1 VLVAGQPCGEAS
13 SGASAPSHSV
23 GSRLIQNSAAN
34 FCGQAVIVGL
44 TFLATPYITRKLG
57 PSGYGALSLL
67 MAYLFSFSLLNLG
80 MNASLVKFLAELI
93 PERRWHD
100 VQGYFSTSFAALV
113 TVGLVAGAAVWSLAG
128 VIVKRCFTASGGL
141 ESSAVM
147 ALRIASIAFVLQF
160 LCQVLSAVPAA
171 AQRFEV
177 LSLIRAGSESL
188 RILGTVALL
197 WVGRG
202 LPALMGMV
210 VFAVGVS
217 TFAYAVAAK
226 KLIPNVRL
234 APGWSKPHLRSLL
247 GHSKFVLVV
256 NASNQLVGTVD
267 SFLIGF
273 FLPVANVAYYGIAYA
288 LAQRL
293 WVFLANIVSV
303 VFPAAS
309 AFSGASDQRRFKE
322 LYLRGMKV
330 TAMAGAFPSLA
341 LCIYGSPFLRFWL
354 GPDYAQKGAPVLI
367 LVALGF
373 LLNSFS
379 FVAYQVW
386 QSTHRV
392 NFAARASLIYSLLNL
407 TAFLVLIPR
416 FGILGAAA
424 GFLISQALFV
434 PWFVHRT
441 NVMLGVRWGELLM
454 SSYLGSF
461 ASAGVAGLVCLTL
474 LGLLHSLVSLV
485 VAVGVGAV
493 VYMSLSAVLVLDQ
506 RDRDAVR
513 LLLRR
518 WSTAIHPAAWAAR
531 S

>member
-1 VLVAGQPCGEAS
+1 
-13 SGASAPSHSV
+13 
-23 GSRLIQNSAAN
+23 
-34 FCGQAVIVGL
+34 
-44 TFLATPYITRKLG
+44 
-57 PSGYGALSLL
+57 
-67 MAYLFSFSLLNLG
+67 
-80 MNASLVKFLAELI
+80 
-93 PERRWHD
+93 
-100 VQGYFSTSFAALV
+100 
-113 TVGLVAGAAVWSLAG
+113 
-128 VIVKRCFTASGGL
+128 
-141 ESSAVM
+141 
-147 ALRIASIAFVLQF
+147 
-160 LCQVLSAVPAA
+160 
-171 AQRFEV
+171 
-177 LSLIRAGSESL
+177 
-188 RILGTVALL
+188 
-197 WVGRG
+197 
-202 LPALMGMV
+202 
-210 VFAVGVS
+210 
-217 TFAYAVAAK
+217 
-226 KLIPNVRL
+226 
-234 APGWSKPHLRSLL
+234 
-247 GHSKFVLVV
+247 
-256 NASNQLVGTVD
+256 
-267 SFLIGF
+267 
-273 FLPVANVAYYGIAYA
+273 
-288 LAQRL
+288 
-293 WVFLANIVSV
+293 
-303 VFPAAS
+303 
-309 AFSGASDQRRFKE
+309 
-322 LYLRGMKV
+322 
-330 TAMAGAFPSLA
+330 
-341 LCIYGSPFLRFWL
+341 
-354 GPDYAQKGAPVLI
+354 VLI

-485 VAVGVGAV
+485 VAVGVGTV